1 MKRIYRKAYTAALLA
16 TSMCGIAWSQS
27 DGVREQISVHYK
39 RAEAALAKGQGEAA
53 ADEFKEILKLD
64 PTNAEAYAD
73 LGVIAFKQGNN
84 AQAKRLFVSALQHN
98 PSLWDAKAFLGL
110 TEVRLGQTED
120 GVALL
125 ERSFP
130 RIHNHGLKI
139 DAGVAIIRAHQESKT
154 LGQVVDV
161 IRDLEE
167 ANPDDP
173 EVLYI
178 TYRAYSELASQAVAN
193 LSKRAPD
200 SGRMHQILGEAAM
213 TQDDF
218 PGAII
223 QFKKAIAANANI
235 PGIHYELGH
244 AILTNSQNAQARE
257 QAQQEFETALK
268 ADPTDYNSFYELGEI
283 FRQESKLHLAQDDYE
298 QALQLRPDF
307 ADAEVGIGI
316 VLMDQGEP
324 KKAIAHFKNATRLD
338 PENESAHYRLARAF
352 RAAGDLQEAKGEMLK
367 FQKLH
372 QTHPSKPL
380 STTDGGKTDP

>member
-1 MKRIYRKAYTAALLA
+1 MKKTCRNLYIAVLLA
-16 TSMCGIAWSQS
+16 AWMCGIAWAQS
-27 DGVREQISVHYK
+27 AGVREQIGVHYK

-53 ADEFKEILKLD
+53 ADEFRDILKLD

-73 LGVIAFKQGNN
+73 LGVIAFKQGNFV
-84 AQAKRLFVSALQHN
+84 QAKRLFASALQHN

-110 TEVRLGQTED
+110 TEVHLGQAKKGTM
-120 GVALL
+120 LL
-125 ERSFP
+125 EDSFSH
-130 RIHNHGLKI
+130 IHNHGLKI

-161 IRDLEE
+161 IRDLEL

-178 TYRAYSELASQAVAN
+178 AYRAYSELASEAVAS
-193 LSKRAPD
+193 LSRRAPD

-218 PGAII
+218 PGAIL
-223 QFKKAIAANANI
+223 QFKKAIAANPNI

-257 QAQQEFETALK
+257 QAQQEFEAELK
-268 ADPTDYNSFYELGEI
+268 ADPTDYNSLYELGEI
-283 FRQESKLHLAQDDYE
+283 FRQESKLQLAQKQYE
-298 QALQLRPDF
+298 QALRLRPDF
-307 ADAEVGIGI
+307 ADAQVGIGI
-316 VLMDQGEP
+316 VLMDQGKP
-324 KKAIAHFKNATRLD
+324 KEAIAHFTDATRLD
-338 PENESAHYRLARAF
+338 PDNESAHYRLARAF
-352 RAAGDLQEAKGEMLK
+352 RAAGRLQEAKSEMLE

-372 QTHPSKPL
+372 QMHGSHPSKPL
-380 STTDGGKTDP
+380 R